1 MISPEILKKIQEI
14 KIRTRRV
21 MNGTLVGGHVTKQKG
36 SGFEFDQI
44 RAYSYGDDIRFMDW
58 NSSARSGKLLVR
70 QYLDE
75 KNRTIIL
82 CLDVSASTFF
92 ASTQDITSDIMQQVT
107 AALAFAA
114 ESEQDS
120 IGLILFSDVIE
131 QFVPPSRGHK
141 HTMHLMET
149 IFSHTP
155 KNKKSDLNVL
165 CRYLIESFT
174 KQAAVVIISD
184 FIMPDFEQSLK
195 QLVCKR
201 EIIAVRCLDAV
212 VRNVPTVGY
221 VWGQDP
227 ETQST
232 MLLHISAEQA
242 AELQS
247 TLKSRIDEQN
257 ELLRKCNI
265 DCIDLVADATF
276 IQTLILFFK
285 RRMGKRM
292 EA

>member
-92 ASTQDITSDIMQQVT
+92 ASNQNMSSDVMQQV
-107 AALAFAA
+107 AAVLGFVA
-114 ESEQDS
+114 ESEQDNV
-120 IGLILFSDVIE
+120 GLILFSDGIE
-131 QFVPPSRGHK
+131 KFVPPSRGHK
-141 HTMHLMET
+141 HTMFLMET
-149 IFSHTP
+149 IFSYTP
-155 KNKKSDLNVL
+155 EQKKTDLNVL
-165 CRYLIESFT
+165 FVYLVESFRRE
-174 KQAAVVIISD
+174 AAVFVISD
-184 FIMPDFEQSLK
+184 FIADNFEQTLK
-195 QLVCKR
+195 HVVCQR
-201 EIIAVRCLDAV
+201 EVIAIRCLDAV
-212 VRNVPTVGY
+212 EKHVPVAGY

-227 ETQST
+227 ETQEMT
-232 MLLHISAEQA
+232 LLHLSKSGAMN
-242 AELQS
+242 LQDS
-247 TLKSRIDEQN
+247 LNHRLNQQN
-257 ELLRKCNI
+257 DLLRQNRVDI
-265 DCIDLVADATF
+265 MDLKADENF
-276 IQTLILFFK
+276 IQTLVLYFK
-285 RRMGKRM
+285 QRMMQK
-292 EA
+292 

>member
-36 SGFEFDQI
+36 SGFEFDQL

-92 ASTQDITSDIMQQVT
+92 ASTQDITSNIMQQVMVV
-107 AALAFAA
+107 LAFVA
-114 ESEQDS
+114 ESEQDNV
-120 IGLILFSDVIE
+120 GLILFSDAIE
-131 QFVPPSRGHK
+131 IFIPPSRGHK
-141 HTMHLMET
+141 HTMFLMET
-149 IFSHTP
+149 IFSYKPQH
-155 KNKKSDLNVL
+155 KKTDMNVL

-174 KQAAVVIISD
+174 KEAAVIIVSD
-184 FIMPDFEQSLK
+184 FIVEDDFDQLLK

-201 EIIAVRCLDAV
+201 EVIAIRCLDTV
-212 VRNVPTVGY
+212 VRNIPSAGY

-227 ETQST
+227 ETQVT
-232 MLLHISAEQA
+232 MLLHLSSGQTK
-242 AELQS
+242 ELQKK
-247 TLKSRIDEQN
+247 LQDRLDKQN

-265 DCIDLVADATF
+265 DCIDLVADETF
-276 IQTLILFFK
+276 VKTLILFFK
-285 RRMGKRM
+285 RRM
-292 EA
+292 AVP